1 MSASTQ
7 GVYIL
12 IFFMVTPDAA
22 PFTARSPVCNMACKP
37 NERPSCLTKSPNS
50 AFSMKCC
57 PKQWRCLYCWSSSCP
72 NFESLT
78 CSNSR
83 GICKCFCT
91 SLSSLQRCRY
101 LSPRTDEAH
110 RASQVSSHCTWPV
123 PPIYFQCP
131 VKAQEKKDSS
141 FSEGAASCHQPPPPN
156 RAVDGA
162 QFAMRCSQC
171 RPGAALRIKEV
182 HSQF

>member
-83 GICKCFCT
+83 GICKCFCKFPAGA
-91 SLSSLQRCRY
+91 SFPAKQPLQQRRY
-101 LSPRTDEAH
+101 HSPSR
-110 RASQVSSHCTWPV
+110 R
-123 PPIYFQCP
+123 
-131 VKAQEKKDSS
+131 
-141 FSEGAASCHQPPPPN
+141 
-156 RAVDGA
+156 
-162 QFAMRCSQC
+162 
-171 RPGAALRIKEV
+171 RP
-182 HSQF
+182 